1 MFETMHHYCIECRKE
16 TPYVLKKKEI
26 TKVIREE
33 ECTFTITIAQCAE
46 CGSEMN
52 VPGLIDLNVKE
63 IDAQYRK
70 DKNLVTMEDIEKL
83 MKIYHIGKAPLSL
96 ALGFGEITINR
107 YLAGQLPS
115 EEYSDVIRKAL
126 TCPAF
131 MKGRL
136 MKNKEKIAGAAYHKA
151 MDAISSLESL
161 FCLSDKMLMVISC
174 LFDEVE
180 EVTPLMLQKLLYFTQ
195 GLSFV
200 VLKRPLF
207 EEDCQAWVHGPVYPK
222 AYQLFKNFSYNP
234 IDDARFSLLEN
245 AGNGLTKK
253 EKEVVHLVSETFGL
267 YSGKVLEQITHNERP
282 WKKARSGL
290 TDDLSSDAVI
300 PQSEIR
306 SYFEKV
312 NQKYSIHTR
321 EGVLKYIDAM
331 RF

>member
-115 EEYSDVIRKAL
+115 EEYSDVIKIQIAI
-126 TCPAF
+126 
-131 MKGRL
+131 
-136 MKNKEKIAGAAYHKA
+136 KNEKIL
-151 MDAISSLESL
+151 DNLR
-161 FCLSDKMLMVISC
+161 
-174 LFDEVE
+174 
-180 EVTPLMLQKLLYFTQ
+180 QKEIN
-195 GLSFV
+195 V
-200 VLKRPLF
+200 KR
-207 EEDCQAWVHGPVYPK
+207 V
-222 AYQLFKNFSYNP
+222 
-234 IDDARFSLLEN
+234 RFI
-245 AGNGLTKK
+245 KK
-253 EKEVVHLVSETFGL
+253 I
-267 YSGKVLEQITHNERP
+267 Y
-282 WKKARSGL
+282 A
-290 TDDLSSDAVI
+290 
-300 PQSEIR
+300 
-306 SYFEKV
+306 
-312 NQKYSIHTR
+312 
-321 EGVLKYIDAM
+321 
-331 RF
+331 